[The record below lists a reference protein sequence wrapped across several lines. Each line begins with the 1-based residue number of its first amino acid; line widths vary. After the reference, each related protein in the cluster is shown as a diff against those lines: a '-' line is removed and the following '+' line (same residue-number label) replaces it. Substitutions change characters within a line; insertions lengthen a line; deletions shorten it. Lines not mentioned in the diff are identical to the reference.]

1 MAKIMTPTK
10 VITGPNTLWSFCNVW
25 EPKAINGG
33 NPKYSVSLLIPKSER
48 FERFS
53 APFIEKIMPAR
64 QVPAPPDLLE
74 FESLEPGARGEEV
87 LALQRYLKE
96 AGYLRGAVDGDYGR
110 GTQAAVSAFQKA
122 NGLEATGHA
131 DKETIQ
137 TINRLAAEAARE
149 AEQQNKE

>member
-1 MAKIMTPTK
+1 MLIFIGVTWVLVAF
-10 VITGPNTLWSFCNVW
+10 G
-25 EPKAINGG
+25 
-33 NPKYSVSLLIPKSER
+33 LLIPKSER

-64 QVPAPPDLLE
+64 QAPEQPDLLP
-74 FESLEPGARGEEV
+74 FESLEPGSRGEEV
-87 LALQRYLKE
+87 LALQRYLKDT
-96 AGYLRGAVDGDYGR
+96 GYLRGLVDGIYGP
-110 GTQAAVSAFQKA
+110 GTQNALSAFQKA
-122 NGLEATGHA
+122 NGLEATGNA

>member
-1 MAKIMTPTK
+1 
-10 VITGPNTLWSFCNVW
+10 
-25 EPKAINGG
+25 
-33 NPKYSVSLLIPKSER
+33 
-48 FERFS
+48 
-53 APFIEKIMPAR
+53 
-64 QVPAPPDLLE
+64 LE
-74 FESLEPGARGEEV
+74 FESLEPGSRGEEV

-96 AGYLRGAVDGDYGR
+96 TGYLRGTVDGDYGR
-110 GTQAAVSAFQKA
+110 GTQAAVSEFQKA

>member
-1 MAKIMTPTK
+1 MGAWKSDLKTRRIHMLIFIGVTWAL
-10 VITGPNTLWSFCNVW
+10 VAF
-25 EPKAINGG
+25 
-33 NPKYSVSLLIPKSER
+33 SLLIPKSER

-64 QVPAPPDLLE
+64 QATAQPDLLE